1 MTYSCPKHSKK
12 TKITDTKFF
21 YSNTSYVNGSS
32 EVHSEPCQ
40 TSKMKSFTKID
51 NGFFAKCS
59 ILEVLQGYEYTSDL
73 RVLHNIKAVDQKLL

>member
-1 MTYSCPKHSKK
+1 MTYNCPKHSKK
-12 TKITDTKFF
+12 TKIIDTKSF

-51 NGFFAKCS
+51 NGFFCKM
-59 ILEVLQGYEYTSDL
+59 LHL
-73 RVLHNIKAVDQKLL
+73 RSFTGL